1 MKTILHCIYY
11 IILELLII
19 YAYLI
24 DFHNKH
30 KLYSILILP
39 SYMPMGTLA
48 SR

>member
-1 MKTILHCIYY
+1 METNIYY
-11 IILELLII
+11 IVYTILELFIVMFILLTSI
-19 YAYLI
+19 
-24 DFHNKH
+24 NKH